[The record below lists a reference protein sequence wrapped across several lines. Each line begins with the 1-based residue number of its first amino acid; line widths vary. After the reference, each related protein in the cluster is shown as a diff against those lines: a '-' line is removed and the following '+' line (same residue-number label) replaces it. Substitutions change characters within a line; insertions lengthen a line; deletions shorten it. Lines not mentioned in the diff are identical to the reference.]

1 MWPPV
6 QDGAGQNSSTGWTG
20 LPKPHP
26 SEELLAV
33 AGCWGKGYFSL
44 GMWAQWWVIPMC
56 IWAALDSVGL
66 KGKGN
71 KKNTKLGGEEAGRGG
86 LEEGS

>member
-1 MWPPV
+1 
-6 QDGAGQNSSTGWTG
+6 
-20 LPKPHP
+20 
-26 SEELLAV
+26 
-33 AGCWGKGYFSL
+33 
-44 GMWAQWWVIPMC
+44 MC